1 MEILN
6 NFNLIYFFIT
16 FIIIEVFIFFIF
28 FTIIKKPKNKVK
40 FFVVKQSGAYGLRLF
55 LGKPIWNEN
64 TLSWLSDNRNTKLL
78 ATNFTFEYYNLN
90 LADFD
95 NMKIGEIREVF
106 INLKD

>member
-1 MEILN
+1 ML
-6 NFNLIYFFIT
+6 FRS
-16 FIIIEVFIFFIF
+16 IIEVFIFFIF

-64 TLSWLSDNRNTKLL
+64 TLSWLSDNHNTKLL

>member
-16 FIIIEVFIFFIF
+16 FIIIEVFILFIL

-40 FFVVKQSGAYGLRLF
+40 FFVVKQSGTCRLRLF

-64 TLSWLSDNRNTKLL
+64 TLSFLSDNRNTKLL

-90 LADFD
+90 TADFD

-106 INLKD
+106 LNLKN

>member
-6 NFNLIYFFIT
+6 NFSLIYFFIT
-16 FIIIEVFIFFIF
+16 FVIVEVFMFFILIIITKEQ
-28 FTIIKKPKNKVK
+28 KNKVK
-40 FFVVKQSGAYGLRLF
+40 FFVCKQPGVYGLRLF

-64 TLSWLSDNRNTKLL
+64 TASWLSDNRNTKLL
-78 ATNFTFEYYNLN
+78 ATNFTFKYYNLN

-106 INLKD
+106 LNLED